1 MTDRQIL
8 EKAVTLSKSSEEAVK
23 SACILTKDGKIVA
36 QTYNSPGKDDESSH
50 HAETKAIR
58 EANMQLK
65 SRKLDGVTAYC
76 TCEPCITCLGAMSI
90 ARIERIVYN
99 QRMKDLS
106 PDDPMARLNSQ
117 EFADRYLPFSP
128 KLERLVLS

>member
-8 EKAVTLSKSSEEAVK
+8 EKAVVLSKSSQEPVK
-23 SACILTKDGKIVA
+23 CACILTKDGKIVA
-36 QTYNSPGKDDESSH
+36 QTYNSQRSDSISTH
-50 HAETKAIR
+50 HAEIKAIR

-65 SRKLDGVTAYC
+65 SRKLDGITAYC
-76 TCEPCITCLGAMSI
+76 TCEPCVMCLSAMSI
-90 ARIERIVYN
+90 ARSERIVYN